1 MNKPKVTKIAFADG
15 KAVRFRQEVEQMVVE
30 YKMPGKSWVAIE
42 PIALEPFVPA
52 NMSEMTNE
60 ALDDVAQRTGMS
72 RDMVGAYYGLSR
84 VHGGVSDD
92 LSGIG
97 RGEGAINRVR
107 PRITPRVSGDVTRD
121 DPVWYGSHPIR
132 LETGD
137 RIGIDLRTSS
147 LVPDDEIW
155 VSNGRRFQLRGGRV
169 VEVPSIEEG
178 GADGTGVH

>member
-30 YKMPGKSWVAIE
+30 YKMPGKPWVAIE
-42 PIALEPFVPA
+42 PIALEPWEVP
-52 NMSEMTNE
+52 E
-60 ALDDVAQRTGMS
+60 V
-72 RDMVGAYYGLSR
+72 V
-84 VHGGVSDD
+84 DD

-121 DPVWYGSHPIR
+121 DPVWDGSHPIR

-155 VSNGRRFQLRGGRV
+155 VSNGRRFQLRGGCV

-178 GADGTGVH
+178 GVDESGVH